1 MALRF
6 SYRINSE
13 ALNKC
18 SAQPTR
24 QSVLSPSSSEPS
36 NTDQSLKD
44 TKQSM
49 QESPPSCIDL
59 LTSF

>member
-6 SYRINSE
+6 SYRINAE
-13 ALNKC
+13 ALNEC
-18 SAQPTR
+18 SARINR
-24 QSVLSPSSSEPS
+24 QSDLSPDCSEPS
-36 NTDQSLKD
+36 SANQSLDD

-49 QESPPSCIDL
+49 QESLHSCIDL

>member
-6 SYRINSE
+6 SYRINAE
-13 ALNKC
+13 ALNQC
-18 SAQPTR
+18 SARINR
-24 QSVLSPSSSEPS
+24 QSDLSPDGSEPS
-36 NTDQSLKD
+36 NANQSLHH

>member
-6 SYRINSE
+6 SYRINAE
-13 ALNKC
+13 ALNQC
-18 SAQPTR
+18 SAQINR
-24 QSVLSPSSSEPS
+24 QSVLSPDSTEPS
-36 NTDQSLKD
+36 DTNQSLHD